1 MDSSIPPA
9 ASFEPTLSMRLLR
22 PFVDWSAQL
31 PPHLGSRLRSLSQA
45 AEGERISLS
54 AFMAWLDHAEHVLH
68 DPGVGLRAIAHLSRG
83 DGDIVE
89 VGAECAETLSD
100 ALNFLASHA
109 RILNEA
115 ADFQLWIDGQFASL
129 ELRSRSRLSRAML
142 DFQAGAVLHALYNW
156 LGDTSDF
163 QVWFACPAPEHPE
176 LHRAIFAPALVRF
189 DAPCDAIVFKSYRLN
204 QRLTSAD
211 PARFSVL
218 KRAAAQMVAER
229 REERALAPRVR
240 EILVELLPRGTA
252 DANAVAKRVAMST
265 RTLTRRLEREGVTFR
280 QLIDEVR
287 HQSALRHLEMTNL
300 PLSRVA
306 ELLGYA
312 ETASFCR
319 AFLRWRGQSAL
330 TYRRSCRAEAARAV
344 PLSQAV

>member
-1 MDSSIPPA
+1 
-9 ASFEPTLSMRLLR
+9 MRLLR
-22 PFVDWSAQL
+22 PFLLWSSQL
-31 PPHLGSRLRSLSQA
+31 PPPLAARLQSLHQLA
-45 AEGERISLS
+45 DDERISLS
-54 AFMAWLDHAEHVLH
+54 EFQAWLEHAADVLH
-68 DPGVGLRAIAHLSRG
+68 DPGVGLRALAHLERG

-89 VGAECAETLSD
+89 VGAESAETLSD
-100 ALNFLASHA
+100 ALTFLSAHA

-129 ELRSRSRLSRAML
+129 ELRSRCKLSRAML

-156 LGDTSDF
+156 LGDVSDF
-163 QVWFACPAPEHPE
+163 QVWLTYPAPEHPE
-176 LHRAIFAPALVRF
+176 LHRAVFAPSLVRF

-204 QRLTSAD
+204 QKLTSSD
-211 PARFSVL
+211 PAMHALLR
-218 KRAAAQMVAER
+218 RCAEQMASR
-229 REERALAPRVR
+229 QREERPLVPRVR

-265 RTLTRRLEREGVTFR
+265 RTLTRRLEREGASFR
-280 QLIDEVR
+280 QLLDEVR

-319 AFLRWRGQSAL
+319 AFLRWRGESAL
-330 TYRRSCRAEAARAV
+330 TYRRACRAEEPFMPQYAAGGA
-344 PLSQAV
+344 